1 MEKQE
6 RSAIDMLL
14 DENCSDNIF
23 MYDEND
29 KEVEFEQVA
38 VIPFEE
44 KVYAILHPLIEDS
57 EFADDEAVVFV
68 LEEIDDE
75 DSLVLV
81 EDEALI
87 DKIYVIYYKL
97 LKENGKI

>member
-87 DKIYVIYYKL
+87 DEIYLIYYKL